1 MFTDQVHYFTDN
13 RNLTSNRREFSFRFS
28 GYLYT
33 FTTDDGVFSKNNV
46 DYGSYALLKA
56 IENEDIEG
64 NVLDFGCGYGAI
76 GVILQN
82 KFTNS
87 VVISSDINSRAVELA
102 NINYQKNGMH
112 NKAIV
117 SDGFT
122 NIKETFDWIM
132 LNPPIRTGKA
142 NIYHMFEEAYSHLN
156 DAGKLVIVIQKK
168 QGAESAIK
176 KLETLFSKVEII
188 EKNKGYWIIK
198 SVKQK
203 IDGFNN

>member
-1 MFTDQVHYFTDN
+1 M
-13 RNLTSNRREFSFRFS
+13 
-28 GYLYT
+28 
-33 FTTDDGVFSKNNV
+33 FSKNNV

-112 NKAIV
+112 NKAIG

>member
-1 MFTDQVHYFTDN
+1 M
-13 RNLTSNRREFSFRFS
+13 
-28 GYLYT
+28 
-33 FTTDDGVFSKNNV
+33 FSKNNV

-56 IENEDIEG
+56 IENEDIKG

-82 KFTNS
+82 KFTSS

-117 SDGFT
+117 SDGFN

-132 LNPPIRTGKA
+132 LNPPIRTGKS
-142 NIYHMFEEAYSHLN
+142 NIYHMFEEAYNHLN

-198 SVKQK
+198 SVK
-203 IDGFNN
+203 

>member
-1 MFTDQVHYFTDN
+1 M
-13 RNLTSNRREFSFRFS
+13 
-28 GYLYT
+28 
-33 FTTDDGVFSKNNV
+33 FSKNNV

-122 NIKETFDWIM
+122 NIKWCDGY
-132 LNPPIRTGKA
+132 R
-142 NIYHMFEEAYSHLN
+142 
-156 DAGKLVIVIQKK
+156 K
-168 QGAESAIK
+168 QTI
-176 KLETLFSKVEII
+176 
-188 EKNKGYWIIK
+188 
-198 SVKQK
+198 
-203 IDGFNN
+203 

>member
-1 MFTDQVHYFTDN
+1 MHYFTDN

-46 DYGSYALLKA
+46 DYGSYALLNA

-198 SVKQK
+198 SVK
-203 IDGFNN
+203 

>member
-156 DAGKLVIVIQKK
+156 DAGKLMIVIQKK

-198 SVKQK
+198 SVK
-203 IDGFNN
+203 

>member
-1 MFTDQVHYFTDN
+1 MIFTDQVHYFTDN
-13 RNLTSNRREFSFRFS
+13 RNLTSNRRKFSFRFS

-56 IENEDIEG
+56 IENEDIKG

-198 SVKQK
+198 SVK
-203 IDGFNN
+203 

>member
-1 MFTDQVHYFTDN
+1 MIFTDQVHYFTDN

-56 IENEDIEG
+56 IENEDIKG

-198 SVKQK
+198 SVK
-203 IDGFNN
+203 

>member
-1 MFTDQVHYFTDN
+1 MIFTDQVHYFTDN
-13 RNLTSNRREFSFRFS
+13 RNLTSNRRKFSFRFS

-198 SVKQK
+198 SVK
-203 IDGFNN
+203 